1 MHPPCLHH
9 YSILGRIGHIL
20 LCLFTIFS
28 LISTSYEAVLFLL
41 LTSLLVWLQL
51 EEVVNH
57 GSTQKACFVWSNDIT
72 YRAPRCLSV
81 FPGDSCQGDGGSAS
95 LGDVRRA
102 WLCLFLGILL
112 FFGTGNVAS
121 INTFN
126 PNMIYSFIT
135 VFSPFV
141 MGALL
146 VLKMAIPFVFVSTV
160 FIVILSLL
168 NRHLKPTLFLMLVM
182 SDLMGLN
189 FFFLVQDSGSWLE
202 IGVSISH
209 YVIMMTM
216 AVVMVLLMGV
226 ARLLTGVT
234 KQMLFLLKLTKT

>member
-1 MHPPCLHH
+1 M
-9 YSILGRIGHIL
+9 
-20 LCLFTIFS
+20 
-28 LISTSYEAVLFLL
+28 STSYEAMFVLL
-41 LTSLLVWLQL
+41 LFTSLLVWLQL
-51 EEVVNH
+51 EEVEH
-57 GSTQKACFVWSNDIT
+57 HSTTQKPGSMWSSDVT
-72 YRAPRCLSV
+72 FRTPRLLTV
-81 FPGDSCQGDGGSAS
+81 FPGDSCHDNGGSAS

-102 WLCLFLGILL
+102 WLCLFLGILS

-126 PNMIYSFIT
+126 PNMIYPFIT

-146 VLKMAIPFVFVSTV
+146 VLKMAVPFVFVSSV
-160 FIVILSLL
+160 FNVILSLL
-168 NRHLKPTLFLMLVM
+168 HIRLKTILFLMLVM

-189 FFFLVQDSGSWLE
+189 FFFLVRDSGSWLE

-216 AVVMVLLMGV
+216 AVAVVLLMGV
-226 ARLLTGVT
+226 ARLLTGIAVVPS
-234 KQMLFLLKLTKT
+234 KSHSY